1 MSYLNGQCGSNR
13 INKHVWSEE
22 KLKLTTVSLSAAI
35 ESCLLHGLK
44 KRALGLFKDSTT
56 TALLHKVGKT
66 FEPAAA
72 ILKRLKEMEKDPDS
86 RR

>member
-1 MSYLNGQCGSNR
+1 MDN
-13 INKHVWSEE
+13 
-22 KLKLTTVSLSAAI
+22 VSDNVVVSAVAAI

-66 FEPAAA
+66 FEPATA
-72 ILKRLKEMEKDPDS
+72 ILKRLKEMDRDPDS

>member
-1 MSYLNGQCGSNR
+1 M
-13 INKHVWSEE
+13 
-22 KLKLTTVSLSAAI
+22 LKGEVRADNVCLAAI

-44 KRALGLFKDSTT
+44 KRALGLFKDSST

-66 FEPAAA
+66 FEPATS

>member
-1 MSYLNGQCGSNR
+1 M
-13 INKHVWSEE
+13 
-22 KLKLTTVSLSAAI
+22 TVTATI

-72 ILKRLKEMEKDPDS
+72 ILKRLKELEKEPDS

>member
-1 MSYLNGQCGSNR
+1 MSRSKNIVILPV
-13 INKHVWSEE
+13 HV
-22 KLKLTTVSLSAAI
+22 SAAI

-66 FEPAAA
+66 FEPAAT
-72 ILKRLKEMEKDPDS
+72 ILKRLKEMEIDPDG